1 MNLGVFQKQPA
12 ESIDYDVDYSE
23 WLTTG
28 DNVQSAD
35 VSVAPSG
42 LVIDST
48 FINDPRIK
56 IWISGGVDK
65 VSYKVTVTMTT
76 AEGRVKQDEFKIN
89 VKDR

>member
-1 MNLGVFQKQPA
+1 MNLGTFQKQPA
-12 ESIDYDVDYSE
+12 ELIDYDVDYSE

-35 VSVAPSG
+35 VSVLPSG
-42 LVIDST
+42 LVIEST

-56 IWISGGVDK
+56 IWISGGTDK
-65 VSYKVTVTMTT
+65 VNYKITVTMTT
-76 AEGRVKQDEFKIN
+76 ADGRIKQDEFKIN